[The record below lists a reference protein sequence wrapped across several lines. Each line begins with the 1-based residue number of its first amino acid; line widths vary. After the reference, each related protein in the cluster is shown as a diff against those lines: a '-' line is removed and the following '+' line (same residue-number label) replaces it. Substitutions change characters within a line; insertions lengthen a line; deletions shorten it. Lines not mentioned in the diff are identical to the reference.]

1 MAILRTIKAILHITK
16 TVLKCMTGD
25 GSYRYTYVTDIPF
38 GSFYVN
44 DGVIYTLT
52 DNQGTFLTEVYRY
65 RIQLPPKV
73 KIA

>member
-1 MAILRTIKAILHITK
+1 
-16 TVLKCMTGD
+16 MTGD